1 MDGVGVV
8 EDGVDAY
15 SLLEDEGGIVKRP
28 EKGSYGEGVVILGVA
43 LGGRWGDL
51 VSAH

>member
-1 MDGVGVV
+1 MDGVGGV

-28 EKGSYGEGVVILGVA
+28 EKGSYGEGV
-43 LGGRWGDL
+43 GGMVGTKI
-51 VSAH
+51 A

>member
-1 MDGVGVV
+1 VDGVGVV

-28 EKGSYGEGVVILGVA
+28 EKGSYGEGVVGAWLA
-43 LGGRWGDL
+43 RRLL
-51 VSAH
+51 NLSAWV